1 MSRQLLSELPTDF
14 DRLAFEDEITM
25 MVQELAKMP
34 APRDGVLDVDDYIKI
49 LNGCTGYGLA
59 TALKEYLHG
68 KHGKF
73 MPTPTE
79 IRISHDAIMQ
89 PIYATR
95 SRIAREDADQE
106 KQSQYRRSI
115 ADRTAEQREKVH
127 TIYQAFVERHEAQKA
142 LDIETRIRKQ
152 GDDAKLFL
160 SKAEF
165 KAMQAKTP
173 ELHRGG

>member
-1 MSRQLLSELPTDF
+1 MSRQLLSELPTNF
-14 DRLAFEDEITM
+14 DHLATETEITM
-25 MVQELAKMP
+25 MVEELAKMP

-89 PIYATR
+89 PIYAAR
-95 SRIAREDADQE
+95 ARIAREDAEQE

-115 ADRTAEQREKVH
+115 ADRTPEQREKVH
-127 TIYQAFVERHEAQKA
+127 TIYQAFLEHHEAQKA
-142 LDIETRIRKQ
+142 RDIESRVRKQ
-152 GDDAKLFL
+152 EDDAKLFL
-160 SKAEF
+160 SKSDF
-165 KAMQAKTP
+165 KSMQAKTP
-173 ELHRGG
+173 ELHRG